1 MGLMENK
8 RIIVTG
14 GSTGIGEQ
22 VVRQFI
28 REGARVVIVNRNAE
42 TGQKLADELGDRA
55 HACQADVS
63 QPDQIEAM
71 VAKAVDILGGL
82 DVLVNNAGFGGYGRT
97 HLVDPNFWQSVIDV
111 NLNALFHTCRHS
123 IPHLLK
129 QGGSIVNTASISGIR
144 ADYGFNAYSAAK
156 GGVINYTRNLALD
169 YATDGIRVNAV
180 CPGLIET
187 PLTGVL
193 LDNPEIKQAFHE
205 NIPMQRPG
213 QPEEV
218 ANVILFLAS
227 DLASYVTGQEFVV
240 DGGITAWNGQPRYTK
255 LLGDIT
261 IP

>member
-1 MGLMENK
+1 MGSLENK
-8 RIIVTG
+8 RVIVTG
-14 GSTGIGEQ
+14 GSTGIGEMT
-22 VVRQFI
+22 VRQFI
-28 REGARVVIVNRNAE
+28 REGAQVVIVNRNAE
-42 TGQKLADELGDRA
+42 AGEKLAAELGDRA
-55 HACQADVS
+55 HACPADVS
-63 QPDQIEAM
+63 KPEQVEAM
-71 VAKAVDILGGL
+71 VAQAVEILGGL

-97 HLVDPNFWQSVIDV
+97 HVVDPDFWQSVIDV
-111 NLNALFHTCRHS
+111 NLNAVFHTCRHS

-129 QGGSIVNTASISGIR
+129 QGGSIINTASISGI
-144 ADYGFNAYSAAK
+144 AGDYGFNAYAAAK

-193 LDNPEIKQAFHE
+193 LDNPEITQAFRD

-213 QPEEV
+213 QPEEI

-227 DLASYVTGQEFVV
+227 DLASYITGQAIIA

-255 LLGDIT
+255 ILGDIT